1 MSQVNYFSAHRKVK
15 RVATLSLMNDFW
27 VLRYWHSETYLL
39 ETNAKRSFNGIGV
52 SSASPCNSRRRG
64 LRIEEH
70 NNEEAEAE
78 RETARKRERERE
90 SIAHTETR
98 VLRCFAVYTHSVH
111 HWSSLHEA
119 RGSSVPV
126 PIALG
131 IVYKT
136 SASCRAFQ
144 SSALSF
150 VFLLS
155 SRPIV
160 PSLSFFPSFSFS
172 RTICFSPS
180 PALSRCSNWMPDN
193 KGDCMYYLA
202 CLPHA
207 CPDSSQSTFESRHDR
222 YKAVR
227 SQCNAIKSNPP
238 CILSRTWNPYYIY
251 N

>member
-1 MSQVNYFSAHRKVK
+1 MHIERLNAWQHFPWRTISGCCVIDTVK
-15 RVATLSLMNDFW
+15 HIS
-27 VLRYWHSETYLL
+27 
-39 ETNAKRSFNGIGV
+39 
-52 SSASPCNSRRRG
+52 SRRT
-64 LRIEEH
+64 LNAVLTALVSLLFPHAILVEEGW
-70 NNEEAEAE
+70 ESRSTTMKKQKQKEKQ
-78 RETARKRERERE
+78 RERERERE
-90 SIAHTETR
+90 SVAHTETR
-98 VLRCFAVYTHSVH
+98 VLRCFTVYTHSVH

-119 RGSSVPV
+119 TGSSVPV

-155 SRPIV
+155 SRSLV

-172 RTICFSPS
+172 RTICFSSS

-222 YKAVR
+222 YKALR

>member
-15 RVATLSLMNDFW
+15 RVATLSFTNDFW
-27 VLRYWHSETYLL
+27 VLRYWHSGTYLL

-52 SSASPCNSRRRG
+52 SSVSPRYSRRRG

-78 RETARKRERERE
+78 RETARKEREGE
-90 SIAHTETR
+90 TETR
-98 VLRCFAVYTHSVH
+98 VLRCFTVYTHSVH

-144 SSALSF
+144 GSVLPF

-155 SRPIV
+155 SRPLAS
-160 PSLSFFPSFSFS
+160 SLSPPPFPSFSFS

-222 YKAVR
+222 YKALR

-238 CILSRTWNPYYIY
+238 CILSWTWNPYYIY